1 MIQISTFTF
10 NSFGVNTYLLY
21 DETKECLIVDPAS
34 QYTQEEQEL
43 SGFIEANGLKPV
55 RMINTHAHID
65 HILGNTFVC
74 EKYNLKPEAHFAGLK
89 FYEVA
94 PSSGSVFGISVG
106 KVIMPVD
113 FLKEGDIVKIG
124 NFSLKVLYTPGH
136 ADGSICLVNDEGSFV
151 ITGDVLFQESIGRTD
166 LPTGNLDKLL
176 ESIRLKLF
184 ILPDQYIVYPGH
196 GPTTTIGFE
205 KRNNPF
211 IS

>member
-21 DETKECLIVDPAS
+21 DETNECLIIDPAC

-43 SGFIEANGLKPV
+43 SGFMEANGLKPV
-55 RMINTHAHID
+55 RMINTHPHID

-74 EKYNLKPEAHFAGLK
+74 EKYNLKPEAHIAGLK
-89 FYEVA
+89 FYEIA

-113 FLKEGDIVKIG
+113 FLKEGDIVKTG

-151 ITGDVLFQESIGRTD
+151 ITGDVLFRESIGRTD

-184 ILPDQYIVYPGH
+184 TLPDQYIVYPGH